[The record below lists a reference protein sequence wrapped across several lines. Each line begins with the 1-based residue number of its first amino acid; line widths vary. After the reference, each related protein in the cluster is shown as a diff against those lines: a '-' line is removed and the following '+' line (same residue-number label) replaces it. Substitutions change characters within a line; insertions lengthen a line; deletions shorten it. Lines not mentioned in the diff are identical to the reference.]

1 VLAEDKGG
9 NNHCKT
15 WAIHESYPDLALN
28 DCECQGI
35 SNTKQ
40 CSSWTSLLSTRFRV
54 VHHCNPGGWCMAYLL
69 QFCGL
74 SDPLQLFYLEQR
86 SAAAVVEPEQG
97 PAFAGFRPFQ
107 LDDLLAWS
115 LETARRR
122 GWDSEQIQRTVLD
135 VWIDRADVI
144 RQWQAR
150 LRVEPSDRLL
160 VAALGSRGD
169 WRQRCE
175 ALLHA

>member
-1 VLAEDKGG
+1 M
-9 NNHCKT
+9 T
-15 WAIHESYPDLALN
+15 
-28 DCECQGI
+28 
-35 SNTKQ
+35 
-40 CSSWTSLLSTRFRV
+40 
-54 VHHCNPGGWCMAYLL
+54 YLL

-74 SDPLQLFYLEQR
+74 SDPLELFYLEQR
-86 SAAAVVEPEQG
+86 SAAAAVEPERG
-97 PAFAGFRPFQ
+97 PAFAGFRPVQ

-115 LETARRR
+115 LETAR
-122 GWDSEQIQRTVLD
+122 DSEQIQRTVLD
-135 VWIDRADVI
+135 VWLDRADVI

-175 ALLHA
+175 ALLQA

>member
-1 VLAEDKGG
+1 
-9 NNHCKT
+9 
-15 WAIHESYPDLALN
+15 
-28 DCECQGI
+28 
-35 SNTKQ
+35 
-40 CSSWTSLLSTRFRV
+40 
-54 VHHCNPGGWCMAYLL
+54 MAYLL

-86 SAAAVVEPEQG
+86 SVSDTVEQG

-107 LDDLLAWS
+107 LDDLLGWA
-115 LETARRR
+115 LETARQRH
-122 GWDSEQIQRTVLD
+122 WDSEQIQRTVLD

-175 ALLHA
+175 ALLQA

>member
-1 VLAEDKGG
+1 
-9 NNHCKT
+9 
-15 WAIHESYPDLALN
+15 
-28 DCECQGI
+28 
-35 SNTKQ
+35 
-40 CSSWTSLLSTRFRV
+40 
-54 VHHCNPGGWCMAYLL
+54 MAYLL

-86 SAAAVVEPEQG
+86 SAAAAIEPEQG

-115 LETARRR
+115 LETARQRH
-122 GWDSEQIQRTVLD
+122 WDSEQIQRTVLD
-135 VWIDRADVI
+135 VWLDRADVI

-175 ALLHA
+175 ALLQA